1 MYPEYKYK
9 KFYPSQPF
17 TNKSD
22 ESKVFR
28 ADLHKKAT
36 CSSHTGPC
44 ACSFMVQ
51 NSAVATLKFLII
63 FEHKVLLFY
72 FAPGTTN
79 YVAGLTSF
87 QLILILIWPT

>member
-1 MYPEYKYK
+1 MYPEYKYSK
-9 KFYPSQPF
+9 KLLPLPQRF

-22 ESKVFR
+22 DSKVFR

-36 CSSHTGPC
+36 CWVTQGPVLRG
-44 ACSFMVQ
+44 FMVQ
-51 NSAVATLKFLII
+51 NPAVATLKFLII

-87 QLILILIWPT
+87 QLILILI